1 MNIGLPPHSSSR
13 FLGLVAKLKFRENSA
28 NPRPHGG
35 CMDKG
40 AGSPT
45 DVGIG
50 TEEALLG
57 SHTKGNKPHL
67 QYKSSSKSP
76 HWSTRAPVVDS
87 LAPLPK
93 VTT

>member
-1 MNIGLPPHSSSR
+1 
-13 FLGLVAKLKFRENSA
+13 
-28 NPRPHGG
+28 
-35 CMDKG
+35 MDKG

-57 SHTKGNKPHL
+57 SPAQGNKPHL

-76 HWSTRAPVVDS
+76 YWPTRAPVVDS
-87 LAPLPK
+87 LASLPK